1 MSLAAAGGAGGS
13 VGPAI
18 HKHYTS
24 LQMQRN
30 ASVDEFYTREV
41 VPGPQLSPKYIVEY
55 GVGRQYLGLI
65 SQSRLISRL
74 ISRSDLR
81 RVKPPLPLCIP
92 FVVFQA
98 FRRRDSVQVP
108 VES

>member
-30 ASVDEFYTREV
+30 ASEDAFYTREV
-41 VPGPQLSPKYIVEY
+41 VPEPQLSPSTSWNMAPELNTS
-55 GVGRQYLGLI
+55 VGITPRKTAAATVY
-65 SQSRLISRL
+65 
-74 ISRSDLR
+74 
-81 RVKPPLPLCIP
+81 P
-92 FVVFQA
+92 
-98 FRRRDSVQVP
+98 FRRLPSF
-108 VES
+108 S